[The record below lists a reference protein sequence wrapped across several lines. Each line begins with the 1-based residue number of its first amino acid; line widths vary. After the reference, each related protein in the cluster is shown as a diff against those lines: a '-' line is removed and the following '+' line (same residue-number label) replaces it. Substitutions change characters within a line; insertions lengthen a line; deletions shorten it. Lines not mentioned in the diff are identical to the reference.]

1 MLHAGT
7 VLRMGWKRDMTVDE
21 GVELTARALWEASD
35 ADSATGGPD
44 ALRGIYP
51 VIASITSEG
60 FARVEDAQLKVTYEA
75 IAKGVGQR

>member
-7 VLRMGWKRDMTVDE
+7 VLRMGWKRDMTVNE

-51 VIASITSEG
+51 VIASITSDG
-60 FARVEDAQLKVTYEA
+60 FARMDDAQLKITYEA

>member
-1 MLHAGT
+1 
-7 VLRMGWKRDMTVDE
+7 MGWKRDMTVDE

-51 VIASITSEG
+51 VIASITSDG
-60 FARVEDAQLKVTYEA
+60 FTRINDVQLKTTYEA
-75 IAKGVGQR
+75 IARGVGQR

>member
-1 MLHAGT
+1 
-7 VLRMGWKRDMTVDE
+7 MTVDE

-51 VIASITSEG
+51 VIASITSDG
-60 FARVEDAQLKVTYEA
+60 FTRIDDVQLKTTYEA
-75 IAKGVGQR
+75 IARGVGQR